1 MTAQSGSIIHLRS
14 MAARCRRAAEEKSG
28 AEARELLALAESCE
42 RRLTEREDA
51 QELVA
56 SEED

>member
-1 MTAQSGSIIHLRS
+1 MAGESGSITYLRS
-14 MAARCRRAAEEKSG
+14 MAARCRRAAKEASG
-28 AEARELLALAESCE
+28 EEARELLALAESCE
-42 RRLTEREDA
+42 QRVSAREDA